1 MDHRFRWMAG
11 LAVLLVAI
19 AVGTVAYNAGMSHGL
34 AISAPAVGAA
44 PGAAPGGPAAAYY
57 YYARRPWGF
66 GFFPLGIL
74 LFWFL
79 FARLFFWG
87 GWYRRHGYYPGPYD
101 APPSFDEW
109 HRRAHERMN
118 NPPRE

>member
-11 LAVLLVAI
+11 LAVVLVAI
-19 AVGTVAYNAGMSHGL
+19 AVGTVAYNAGVSHGL

-44 PGAAPGGPAAAYY
+44 PGAAPGAPAAAY

-87 GWYRRHGYYPGPYD
+87 GCYRRRWYYPGPYD

>member
-1 MDHRFRWMAG
+1 
-11 LAVLLVAI
+11 VLVAI
-19 AVGTVAYNAGMSHGL
+19 VVGAIAYNAGVSHGL
-34 AISAPAVGAA
+34 SVSVPVAGATT
-44 PGAAPGGPAAAYY
+44 PGAGPNVPGAAYY
-57 YYARRPWGF
+57 YYAHRPWGF

-87 GWYRRHGYYPGPYD
+87 GCYRRRWHYPGPYD
-101 APPSFDEW
+101 APPSFDDW

-118 NPPRE
+118 NQPKE